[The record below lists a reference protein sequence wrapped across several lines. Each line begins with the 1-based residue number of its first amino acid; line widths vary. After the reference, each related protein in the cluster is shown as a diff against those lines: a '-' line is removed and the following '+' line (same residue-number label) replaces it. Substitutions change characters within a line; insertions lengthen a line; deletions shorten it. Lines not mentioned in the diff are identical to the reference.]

1 MSKKI
6 LEQYLR
12 TAEDEGRTL
21 TDAEASLVE
30 SLAASVDQPPHAEA
44 GPPVAPAPTI
54 TAEATPS
61 LAAAVLKAVEDRQ
74 SFRVDASAVYYDT
87 VKVATNVPTVSS
99 NRLVS
104 WLLRHGATNVGAPQ
118 GRTVSFPRLVA
129 GNDAAVWNPGDPKA
143 ELPSELASVPCD
155 VYAAF
160 TEIYETARLDIP
172 SIDGYLD
179 ALITRRV
186 IAAENAGIAASL
198 TDQATVSAVT
208 ATSAVEA
215 VAAAIAQVE
224 SASPS
229 SLVLCITSDVW
240 ASIAGT
246 GLVGQLGDGK
256 YYEQTLMGVPFF
268 IVPGALSIIAVD
280 CRSLGVAAVGPFVYV
295 GPGDAKANEV
305 IIRSETSAAAIV
317 ADPSAAG
324 TIVWTGRSTV
334 KG

>member
-1 MSKKI
+1 MSKQI

-21 TDAEASLVE
+21 TDAEAELVE
-30 SLAASVDQPPHAEA
+30 SLAASVDQPVKAEA
-44 GPPVAPAPTI
+44 GPVVAPAPTI

-87 VKVATNVPTVSS
+87 VKVASNIPTVSS
-99 NRLVS
+99 NRLAG
-104 WLLRHGATNVGAPQ
+104 WLLRHGATNVGTPQ

-129 GNDAAVWNPGDPKA
+129 GNEAAVWNPGDVKA

-155 VYAAF
+155 LYAAY

-172 SIDGYLD
+172 AIDGYLD

-186 IAAENAGIAASL
+186 VAAENAGIATSL
-198 TDQATVSAVT
+198 KSQATTSTVT
-208 ATSAVEA
+208 ATSGVEA
-215 VAAAIAQVE
+215 IAAAIAQVE

-229 SLVLCITSDVW
+229 SLVLLITSDVW
-240 ASIAGT
+240 AQVAGT
-246 GLVGQLGDGK
+246 GLVGQLGDGR
-256 YYEQTLMGVPFF
+256 YYEQTLMGVPYF
-268 IVPGALSIIAVD
+268 IVPGSMSIVAVD
-280 CRSLGVAAVGPFVYV
+280 CRSLGVAAAGPFVYV
-295 GPGDAKANEV
+295 GPGDATKNEV

-324 TIVWTGRSTV
+324 TITYTGRSTV
-334 KG
+334 K